1 MGCCTTWAHP
11 QPASA
16 SSSVLGHWC
25 WVWRSAPKNCQQTM
39 IEDAEK
45 LCALCWFFFVEGK
58 YILKKTWLNGEPGV
72 PTCKV
77 LRNINIFYFT
87 LHYWTF
93 ALKWVN
99 RLLKDKSGWHHFEW
113 SKHVKTMPHYL
124 FHYVARSRM
133 FHNIIRTSNILWWS
147 CFIIFS
153 SRLSIHTGQF
163 NKKLPTAPN
172 SPKIKLSSLAWR
184 LFYGCNSSVWIASS
198 SSKVTHLVN
207 NGDTSPTFWHC

>member
-1 MGCCTTWAHP
+1 MLGVEKCAKKL
-11 QPASA
+11 PANDDRRRGE
-16 SSSVLGHWC
+16 VVCPLLILFC
-25 WVWRSAPKNCQQTM
+25 W
-39 IEDAEK
+39 
-45 LCALCWFFFVEGK
+45 GK
-58 YILKKTWLNGEPGV
+58 IYIKKTWLNGEPGV